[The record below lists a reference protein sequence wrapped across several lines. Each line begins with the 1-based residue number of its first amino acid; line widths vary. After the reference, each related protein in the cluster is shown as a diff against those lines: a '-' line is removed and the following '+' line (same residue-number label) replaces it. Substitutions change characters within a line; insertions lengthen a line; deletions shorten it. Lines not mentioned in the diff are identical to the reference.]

1 MNKSAEALANKDDEK
16 VEARV
21 LDPRAPNKQGFH
33 QKTQVLYSVFPP
45 VHVYL
50 SKTAADRTTTN
61 DSSEKGQKSTRV
73 F

>member
-1 MNKSAEALANKDDEK
+1 MNKSAEVLANKDDEK

-45 VHVYL
+45 VHVCQ
-50 SKTAADRTTTN
+50 SKTAADRATTN
-61 DSSEKGQKSTRV
+61 ESSEKG
-73 F
+73 